1 MQPKFN
7 SFTRHISR
15 RFATA
20 TLVSLMAL
28 GAAHA
33 QTPAAYPNQSI
44 KFIVPYPA
52 GGATDALARMMAQKM
67 QESWQ
72 QNVVVENKPGA
83 GGTIGANQV
92 AKGPADGY
100 TVLFS
105 IVALVQQIPLMKL
118 PYDPL
123 KDFAPITRVAVSP
136 SVLAAAPTLP
146 VNNLQE
152 FVSLVK
158 ANPGKHSIGSYG
170 PGTSA
175 HLQGA
180 LLNLQSGLDLTHV
193 PYQGGA
199 PLVTA
204 MMGGQLSSAFLDAGS
219 SKQHLPKFK
228 LLGVTGTERLSWL
241 PQVPTLKEQG
251 LQSYEPMGWFA
262 LLLPAATPKPVI
274 DKFSAESQR
283 ILKLPD
289 VREKIEAMGLIPG
302 GETPESFAKVM
313 KSDAD
318 IYARIIRDAKITLN

>member
-1 MQPKFN
+1 MKKTI
-7 SFTRHISR
+7 TRR
-15 RFATA
+15 M
-20 TLVSLMAL
+20 TLAALSSLALL
-28 GAAHA
+28 GAAGAPA
-33 QTPAAYPNQSI
+33 QTAYPSQPI

-52 GGATDALARMMAQKM
+52 GGATDVLARMVAQKM
-67 QESWQ
+67 QDSWQ
-72 QNVVVENKPGA
+72 QTVVVENKPGA
-83 GGTIGANQV
+83 GGTIGNNQV
-92 AKGPADGY
+92 AKAPADGH
-100 TVLFS
+100 TVLFG
-105 IVALVQQIPLMKL
+105 IVALVQQMTLMKL
-118 PYDPL
+118 PYDPI
-123 KDFAPITRVAVSP
+123 KDFAPISRVAISP
-136 SVLAAAPTLP
+136 SLLAASPTLP
-146 VNNLQE
+146 INNLAE
-152 FVSLVK
+152 FTSLVK

-204 MMGGQLSSAFLDAGS
+204 MMGGQLSSAFMDAGS

-241 PQVPTLKEQG
+241 PNVPTLKEQG
-251 LQSYEPMGWFA
+251 LNSYEPMGWFG
-262 LLLPAATPKPVI
+262 LFLPGATPKPVV
-274 DKFSAESQR
+274 DKFSAETQR

-302 GETPESFAKVM
+302 GENTESFTKIV

-318 IYARIIRDAKITLN
+318 VYARIIRDAKITLN

>member
-1 MQPKFN
+1 MTKT
-7 SFTRHISR
+7 FTRR
-15 RFATA
+15 MALA
-20 TLVSLMAL
+20 TLSSLALL
-28 GAAHA
+28 GAGAAQA
-33 QTPAAYPNQSI
+33 QTAYPTQPI

-52 GGATDALARMMAQKM
+52 GGATDVLARMVAQKM

-72 QNVVVENKPGA
+72 QTVIVENKPGA
-83 GGTIGANQV
+83 GGTIGNNQV
-92 AKGPADGY
+92 AKAPADGY
-100 TVLFS
+100 TVLFG
-105 IVALVQQIPLMKL
+105 IVALVQQISLMKL
-118 PYDPL
+118 PYDPI
-123 KDFAPITRVAVSP
+123 KDFAPISRVAISP
-136 SVLAAAPTLP
+136 SVLAASPTLP
-146 VNNLQE
+146 INNLAE
-152 FVSLVK
+152 FTSLVK

-180 LLNLQSGLDLTHV
+180 LLNLQSGLDLMHV

-204 MMGGQLSSAFLDAGS
+204 MIGGQLSSAFFDAGS

-241 PQVPTLKEQG
+241 PNVPTLKEQG
-251 LQSYEPMGWFA
+251 LHSYEPMGWFG
-262 LLLPAATPKPVI
+262 LFLPAATPKPVV
-274 DKFSAESQR
+274 DKFSAETQR

-302 GETPESFAKVM
+302 GETTENFAKVM
-313 KSDAD
+313 KSDAE

>member
-1 MQPKFN
+1 MTKT
-7 SFTRHISR
+7 FTRR
-15 RFATA
+15 MALA
-20 TLVSLMAL
+20 TLSSLALL
-28 GAAHA
+28 GAGAAQA
-33 QTPAAYPNQSI
+33 QTTYPTQPI

-52 GGATDALARMMAQKM
+52 GGATDVLARMVAQKM

-72 QNVVVENKPGA
+72 QTVIVENKPGA
-83 GGTIGANQV
+83 GGTIGNNQV
-92 AKGPADGY
+92 AKAPADGY
-100 TVLFS
+100 TVLFG
-105 IVALVQQIPLMKL
+105 IVALVQQMTLMKL
-118 PYDPL
+118 PYDPI
-123 KDFAPITRVAVSP
+123 KDFAPISRVAISP
-136 SVLAAAPTLP
+136 SVLAASPTLP
-146 VNNLQE
+146 INNLAE
-152 FVSLVK
+152 FTSLVK

-180 LLNLQSGLDLTHV
+180 LLNLQSGLDLMHV

-204 MMGGQLSSAFLDAGS
+204 MIGGQLSSAFFDAGS

-241 PQVPTLKEQG
+241 PNVPTLKEQG
-251 LQSYEPMGWFA
+251 LHSYEPMGWFG
-262 LLLPAATPKPVI
+262 LFLPAATPKPVV
-274 DKFSAESQR
+274 DKFSAETQR

-302 GETPESFAKVM
+302 GETTENFAKVM
-313 KSDAD
+313 KSDAE

>member
-1 MQPKFN
+1 MKKT
-7 SFTRHISR
+7 FTRR
-15 RFATA
+15 M
-20 TLVSLMAL
+20 TLAALSSLAL
-28 GAAHA
+28 LGTTGVHA
-33 QTPAAYPNQSI
+33 QTAYPSQPI

-52 GGATDALARMMAQKM
+52 GGATDVLARMVAQKM
-67 QESWQ
+67 QDSWQ
-72 QNVVVENKPGA
+72 QTVVVENKPGA
-83 GGTIGANQV
+83 GGTIGNNLV
-92 AKGPADGY
+92 AKAPADGH
-100 TVLFS
+100 TVLFG
-105 IVALVQQIPLMKL
+105 IVALVQQMTLMKL
-118 PYDPL
+118 PYDPI
-123 KDFAPITRVAVSP
+123 KDFAPISRVAISP
-136 SVLAAAPTLP
+136 SVLAASPTLP
-146 VNNLQE
+146 INNLAE
-152 FVSLVK
+152 FTSLVK

-204 MMGGQLSSAFLDAGS
+204 MMGGQLSSAFMDAGS

-241 PQVPTLKEQG
+241 PNVPTLKEQG
-251 LQSYEPMGWFA
+251 LNSYEPMGWFG
-262 LLLPAATPKPVI
+262 LFLPGATPKPVV
-274 DKFSAESQR
+274 DKFSAETQR

-302 GETPESFAKVM
+302 GETQENFAKVI
-313 KSDAD
+313 KSDAE

>member
-1 MQPKFN
+1 
-7 SFTRHISR
+7 
-15 RFATA
+15 
-20 TLVSLMAL
+20 MAL
-28 GAAHA
+28 ATMSSLALLGAGSALA
-33 QTPAAYPNQSI
+33 QTAYPSQPI

-52 GGATDALARMMAQKM
+52 GGATDVLARMVAQKM

-72 QNVVVENKPGA
+72 QTVVVENKPGA
-83 GGTIGANQV
+83 GGTIGNNLV
-92 AKGPADGY
+92 AKAPADGH
-100 TVLFS
+100 TVLFG
-105 IVALVQQIPLMKL
+105 IVALVQQMTLMKL
-118 PYDPL
+118 PYDPI
-123 KDFAPITRVAVSP
+123 KDFAPISRVAISP

-146 VNNLQE
+146 INNLPE
-152 FVSLVK
+152 FIKLVK
-158 ANPGKHSIGSYG
+158 AEPGKHSIGSYG

-204 MMGGQLSSAFLDAGS
+204 MMGGQVSSAFFDAGS

-241 PQVPTLKEQG
+241 PNVPTLKEQG
-251 LQSYEPMGWFA
+251 LNSYEPMGWFG
-262 LLLPAATPKPVI
+262 LFLPAATPKPVA
-274 DKFSAESQR
+274 DKFSAETQR

-302 GETPESFAKVM
+302 GETIDNFAKVV